1 MTEHVCVPLAA
12 VMTKLMFEPA
22 DSVMLAPLGAVMV
35 TLVAVG
41 PRPS

>member
-1 MTEHVCVPLAA
+1 VTEHVCVPLAA
-12 VMTKLMFEPA
+12 VMTKLMLEPA